1 MLVTGMPSQTKS
13 FDPNKRVATGSRNK
27 KKNWEMSRKE
37 FLKAQAYMRLVNK
50 AHHKVNFGS
59 IPEKQFLSKHVN
71 IGQPISAKRVN
82 NSAAKGASK
91 SNHVPTSKGMKQ
103 PTPSS
108 FKKMLDFGRETEGSL
123 EVKSQWKR
131 QLEGNTCLRKET
143 RGE

>member
-1 MLVTGMPSQTKS
+1 MRP
-13 FDPNKRVATGSRNK
+13 VA
-27 KKNWEMSRKE
+27 
-37 FLKAQAYMRLVNK
+37 NK
-50 AHHKVNFGS
+50 ANHKVNVDSQPG
-59 IPEKQFLSKHVN
+59 KQFPSKNIN
-71 IGQPISAKRVN
+71 IGQPSAKIVN
-82 NSAAKGASK
+82 NSSVAKGASK